1 MGVHANMCVL
11 NRSFAIKRMTNW
23 GMRCILV
30 RDLTDSMYNPQA
42 RPFVTHAQGTAL
54 VVEHIE
60 RYWCPSTL
68 SADLI
73 KALDAAM

>member
-1 MGVHANMCVL
+1 
-11 NRSFAIKRMTNW
+11 MTNW

-30 RDLTDSMYNPQA
+30 RDLTDSMYNPKA

-68 SADLI
+68 STDLI